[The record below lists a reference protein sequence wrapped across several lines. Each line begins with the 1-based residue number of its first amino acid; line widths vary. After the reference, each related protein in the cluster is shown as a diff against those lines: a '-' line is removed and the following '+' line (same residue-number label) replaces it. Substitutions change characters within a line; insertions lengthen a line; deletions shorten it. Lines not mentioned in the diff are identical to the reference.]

1 MAQWY
6 NASLFVLEEVG
17 VQVQTD
23 PTGLIPVFFAF
34 IVFLPFGLFLFI
46 LTADPYLA
54 FDQVFLV

>member
-6 NASLFVLEEVG
+6 EASLFVLEEVG
-17 VQVQTD
+17 VQVQN
-23 PTGLIPVFFAF
+23 PAGLIPVFFAF